1 MGADAEWLAGTL
13 MPAPG
18 KCEKRAEGER
28 EGVRGLGRA
37 EARAADALAVT
48 PETATVHSHAFFLNK
63 RLLGAGITQAGG
75 DQALQALMA
84 ARVCLKARTQQPHR

>member
-37 EARAADALAVT
+37 EARATDTGWRECLFSDKKQGKNGRTHTHVL
-48 PETATVHSHAFFLNK
+48 PFL
-63 RLLGAGITQAGG
+63 
-75 DQALQALMA
+75 
-84 ARVCLKARTQQPHR
+84 VCAKVDKYWTNLDI